1 MSIEVTKNGIV
12 KIIQGDTG
20 SIVVDG
26 IPTDKNYLV
35 YFAIRKKDRT
45 LITPEIKKQTLGED
59 TVTFNISKKVSEL
72 LEVPENAMCEVYY
85 WGVKLC
91 DPETGLEDTMRVGEC
106 CCGGYFGK
114 WNRLYVYPKIVEG
127 ITDDD
132 SIYDENNGNDNT

>member
-45 LITPEIKKQTLGED
+45 LITPEMKKQTLGED
-59 TVTFNISKKVSEL
+59 TVTFNISKKISEL
-72 LEVPENAMCEVYY
+72 LEVPENAM
-85 WGVKLC
+85 
-91 DPETGLEDTMRVGEC
+91 
-106 CCGGYFGK
+106 
-114 WNRLYVYPKIVEG
+114 
-127 ITDDD
+127 
-132 SIYDENNGNDNT
+132 